1 MSDELEKYVEG
12 HKEAFDVHNIEESDK
27 LRLWS
32 TIVTEVSKPE
42 AKVIPLW
49 KRPVFRVAA
58 SIVLLIGLTFFFTMP
73 VEPSAEQNLANQELY
88 DIDNHYKLLVNNQ
101 IELIKNNSYLSEKDR
116 EDFLTLI
123 DDLDEEYETLKKEL
137 KLGINNQ
144 KIIEAIINNYR
155 KKIKLME
162 DLLNRSY
169 PPVNN
174 NTLDDEAITL

>member
-1 MSDELEKYVEG
+1 MKDEFEKYVESQ
-12 HKEAFDVHNIEESDK
+12 KSEFDVHNIDEVDR

-32 TIVTEVSKPE
+32 NIVTEVSKPE
-42 AKVIPLW
+42 KKVIPLW
-49 KRPVFRVAA
+49 KKPVFRVAA
-58 SIVLLIGLTFFFTMP
+58 SIVLLIGCTLFFNISSDRSTENHF
-73 VEPSAEQNLANQELY
+73 VNEELN
-88 DIDNHYKLLVNNQ
+88 DIDTHYKLLVNNQ
-101 IELIKNNSYLSEKDR
+101 IELIKNNTHLSEPDR
-116 EDFLTLI
+116 EDFLSLI
-123 DDLDEEYETLKKEL
+123 DDLDEEYNTLKEEL

-169 PPVNN
+169 PTN

>member
-1 MSDELEKYVEG
+1 MRDEFEKYVESQ
-12 HKEAFDVHNIEESDK
+12 KSEFDVHSIDESDK

-32 TIVTEVSKPE
+32 NIVTEVAKPE
-42 AKVIPLW
+42 PKVIPLW
-49 KRPVFRVAA
+49 KKPAFKVAA
-58 SIVLLIGLTFFFTMP
+58 SIILLLGITLFFANP
-73 VEPSAEQNLANQELY
+73 IDSANESSFANQELN

-101 IELIKNNSYLSEKDR
+101 IELIKNNNYLSEKDR
-116 EDFLTLI
+116 ADFLTLI
-123 DDLDEEYETLKKEL
+123 DDLDSEYETLKKEL

-169 PPVNN
+169 PPTN
-174 NTLDDEAITL
+174 NTLDDEAIIL